1 MTPSRMTIP
10 TWFNIGAACTDA
22 HGAGPIAQRVAMIV
36 EDETGGTAD
45 VTYAGLAGATAI
57 FCGFLQ
63 AVGVRAG
70 ERVLIR
76 LPNSLA
82 YPTTFLGTLKRG
94 AVAVPVSTLLTPAE
108 VAHLARDAGASV
120 VVADQADW
128 PALRAHLEPLA
139 TLRHVVLAGAGDLP
153 DGGRLA
159 VHGLQTIL
167 DMAQTRAE
175 PHPTRAEDPAYL
187 VYTSGTSGYPK
198 GVLHAHRALLG
209 HAPAWSHWFD
219 FRDHDHILH
228 SGKFNWT
235 YVLGTGL
242 MDPLYLGHTVIVYEG
257 AANAAQWPRLM
268 ARHGAT
274 IFIGVPTIYRQILQ
288 KTSAGAADVP
298 ALRHCMCAGEHLS
311 DDILHGWRERF
322 DLDIYEAIGMSEC
335 SYYLSHSPNKPIR
348 PGTVG
353 FPQPGHTVALLDA
366 DLQPVPTHVEGM
378 ICIAEDD
385 PGLFLRYWNLP
396 AETAEVRRE
405 GWFLTGDY
413 ARRDTDGYIWFL
425 GRKDDIIKSFGYR
438 VSPFEV
444 ERVLKDLPGVADCAV
459 VGETLDA
466 DKTLIAAYVVPLP
479 NANITPEAVMA
490 YATQHLARYKCPHRV
505 VIVDSLPRT
514 PNGKVLRGALR
525 IGGGDWGLGVRGG
538 TD

>member
-1 MTPSRMTIP
+1 MSTMPSLTTIP

-22 HGAGPIAQRVAMIV
+22 HNGSPVAERVAMTV
-36 EDETGGTAD
+36 EDATHGAD
-45 VTYAGLAGATAI
+45 SITYAGLATATSRFA
-57 FCGFLQ
+57 GFLHEIGL
-63 AVGVRAG
+63 AAG
-70 ERVLIR
+70 ERVLMR

-82 YPTTFLGTLKRG
+82 YPVTFLGALKAG
-94 AVAVPVSTLLTPAE
+94 AIAVPASTLLTAEE
-108 VAHLARDAGASV
+108 VAYLTRDAGATV
-120 VVADQADW
+120 IVADRPSW
-128 PALRAHLEPLA
+128 PTLRAHLEPLP
-139 TLRHVVLAGAGDLP
+139 TLRHVVLTGRGEVPTA
-153 DGGRLA
+153 GRLA
-159 VHGLQTIL
+159 VHDLATLL
-167 DMAQTRAE
+167 DASGIHAE

-209 HAPAWSHWFD
+209 HAPAWTHWFD
-219 FRDHDHILH
+219 FQAHDRILH

-257 AANAAQWPRLM
+257 AASAAQWPRLI
-268 ARHGAT
+268 ARHQAT

-288 KTSAGAADVP
+288 KTAAGAADVP
-298 ALRHCMCAGEHLS
+298 TLRHCMCAGEHLS
-311 DDILHGWRERF
+311 DDVLYGWRQRF
-322 DLDIYEAIGMSEC
+322 GRDIYEAIGMSEC
-335 SYYLSHSPNKPIR
+335 SYYLSQSPRRPIR
-348 PGTVG
+348 PGAAG

-366 DLQPVPTHVEGM
+366 DLQLAPTHVEGM

-396 AETAEVRRE
+396 QETAQVRRD

-413 ARRDTDGYIWFL
+413 ARRDVDGYIWFL

-459 VGETLDA
+459 VGETDA
-466 DKTLIAAYVVPLP
+466 PHKTLIVAYVVRLP
-479 NANITPEAVMA
+479 DAELTADTVIA
-490 YATQHLARYKCPHRV
+490 YAAEHLARYKRPHRV
-505 VIVDSLPRT
+505 VFVDHLPRT
-514 PNGKVLRGALR
+514 PNGKVLRRALR
-525 IGGGDWGLGVRGG
+525 RAGEELGVA
-538 TD
+538 D